1 MPKLELLQDAG
12 IDLAQVRIQANVH
25 NKGMIVDSKVV
36 AVGSQ
41 NWSGDGTLRNRDAT
55 LIIYNEEAAQYWEK
69 IFIHDWTQMASQRA
83 LD

>member
-1 MPKLELLQDAG
+1 
-12 IDLAQVRIQANVH
+12 
-25 NKGMIVDSKVV
+25 V

-55 LIIYNEEAAQYWEK
+55 LVIYVEEAAQYWEK
-69 IFIHDWTQMASQRA
+69 IFIHDWTQMAFQRA